1 MRTLLL
7 ALGLVAATAACSSQA
22 DAPPE
27 PTPMGHSYVSTE
39 VAGTPIPGGG
49 PLELAFDD
57 SRLSG
62 TAGCNRATATVD
74 LSGGTLKTGEI
85 ATTMMACLGDRA
97 NADEW
102 MGNLLRG
109 APKWSLAGD
118 TLTLVSGNQVVTML
132 DRTVANPDRP
142 LVGTNWIVRSMVT
155 ADAISTSA
163 ALEQSK
169 PSLLLDANNTA
180 TGSTGCNRYTG
191 PATVTETAG
200 RTTIEFGPLA
210 TTRMACA
217 PEIAEVETFVTGVLT
232 GTVEASIDADELR
245 LTKSDGSGLNLNAE

>member
-7 ALGLVAATAACSSQA
+7 VLALAVTTAACASQA

-27 PTPMGHSYVSTE
+27 PTPMGHRYVSTE
-39 VAGTPIPGGG
+39 VTGIPIPGGG
-49 PLELAFDD
+49 PLELAFHDG
-57 SRLSG
+57 RVSG

-85 ATTMMACLGDRA
+85 ATTMMACIGDRA
-97 NADEW
+97 TADEW
-102 MGNLLRG
+102 MGNLLRSE
-109 APKWSLAGD
+109 PKWSLADD
-118 TLTLVSGNQVVTML
+118 TLTLTSSDQVVTML
-132 DRTVANPDRP
+132 DRAVANPDRP

-155 ADAISTSA
+155 ADAVSTSA
-163 ALEQSK
+163 ALEQAK

-180 TGSTGCNRYTG
+180 TGSTGCNRFTG
-191 PATVTETAG
+191 PATVTEAEG

-217 PEIAEVETFVTGVLT
+217 PEIAEVETFVTGVLA

-245 LTKSDGSGLNLNAE
+245 LTKADGSGLVLNAE